1 MSIQELIASGGG
13 VLLVVMS
20 LVEIAPV
27 KVSPWS
33 WVAKKIG
40 QAVNADL
47 AAKVD
52 SLGSKVEAMENGLAS
67 MQAGVD
73 EQNAICCR
81 VRILRFGDEVL
92 HGVFHSKDHFDQVL
106 SDITTYENYKKVK
119 TKKDQAR
126 ASAGESIERRPP
138 EVMNRKEFGHW
149 EMDTVYSKKNSTSR
163 ALLVLTER
171 KTRKEII
178 IAIPNRKAET
188 IVKAID
194 ALERKLGAVA
204 FRKIFKSVTVDNGSE
219 FAAAEE
225 LERSAINK
233 TIPRTAVY
241 FCHPY
246 SSWERGSN
254 ENANIM
260 IRRKHPKGTDFA
272 KVSAAEIKA
281 TETWINNYPRKILG
295 YKSSEI
301 MFRECLRELG
311 IAA

>member
-106 SDITTYENYKKVK
+106 SDITTYENYCD
-119 TKKDQAR
+119 THKDFKNNMTALTCKR
-126 ASAGESIERRPP
+126 IKEVYNERL
-138 EVMNRKEFGHW
+138 E
-149 EMDTVYSKKNSTSR
+149 KN
-163 ALLVLTER
+163 
-171 KTRKEII
+171 
-178 IAIPNRKAET
+178 
-188 IVKAID
+188 
-194 ALERKLGAVA
+194 
-204 FRKIFKSVTVDNGSE
+204 
-219 FAAAEE
+219 
-225 LERSAINK
+225 
-233 TIPRTAVY
+233 
-241 FCHPY
+241 
-246 SSWERGSN
+246 
-254 ENANIM
+254 
-260 IRRKHPKGTDFA
+260 DF
-272 KVSAAEIKA
+272 
-281 TETWINNYPRKILG
+281 L
-295 YKSSEI
+295 
-301 MFRECLRELG
+301 
-311 IAA
+311 

>member
-67 MQAGVD
+67 MRAGVD

-106 SDITTYENYKKVK
+106 SDITTYENYCD
-119 TKKDQAR
+119 THKDFKNNMTALTCKR
-126 ASAGESIERRPP
+126 IKEVYDERL
-138 EVMNRKEFGHW
+138 E
-149 EMDTVYSKKNSTSR
+149 KN
-163 ALLVLTER
+163 
-171 KTRKEII
+171 
-178 IAIPNRKAET
+178 
-188 IVKAID
+188 
-194 ALERKLGAVA
+194 
-204 FRKIFKSVTVDNGSE
+204 
-219 FAAAEE
+219 
-225 LERSAINK
+225 
-233 TIPRTAVY
+233 
-241 FCHPY
+241 
-246 SSWERGSN
+246 
-254 ENANIM
+254 
-260 IRRKHPKGTDFA
+260 DF
-272 KVSAAEIKA
+272 
-281 TETWINNYPRKILG
+281 L
-295 YKSSEI
+295 
-301 MFRECLRELG
+301 
-311 IAA
+311 